1 VLRRALRRL
10 RRRRWEF
17 ERAFRTLRPG
27 DVAIDCG
34 ANIGRYATLMADRGA
49 TLYAFEP
56 NPWAF
61 AELERLLGD
70 RPNVHLRQAAVGVH
84 AGEAE
89 LHLHRHHDQD
99 EVVWSVGSS
108 LFESKP
114 NVSAD
119 SLTVEVVDLPAF
131 IAGLDAPV
139 ALLKIDVEGS
149 EIELLNALHAPD
161 LLGGIRTVLVEMH
174 DTKIDELRESG
185 AALRQLVARRYP
197 NVRLDWE

>member
-1 VLRRALRRL
+1 MLGRI

-17 ERAFRTLRPG
+17 QRVFRDLGPG
-27 DVAIDCG
+27 DIAIDCG
-34 ANIGRYATLMADRGA
+34 ANVGRYAALMADRGA

-61 AELERLLGD
+61 AELEHALGG

-84 AGEAE
+84 AGRAE
-89 LHLHRHHDQD
+89 LHLHRDHVGD
-99 EVVWSVGSS
+99 ELAWSAGSS
-108 LFESKP
+108 LFGAKP

-119 SLTVEVVDLPAF
+119 SVTVDVVDLPAF
-131 IAGLDAPV
+131 IAGLEAPV

-149 EIELLNALHAPD
+149 EIELLNALHDAN
-161 LLGGIRTVLVEMH
+161 LLGSIRTVLVEMH

-185 AALRQLVARRYP
+185 GVVRRLVGDRYP